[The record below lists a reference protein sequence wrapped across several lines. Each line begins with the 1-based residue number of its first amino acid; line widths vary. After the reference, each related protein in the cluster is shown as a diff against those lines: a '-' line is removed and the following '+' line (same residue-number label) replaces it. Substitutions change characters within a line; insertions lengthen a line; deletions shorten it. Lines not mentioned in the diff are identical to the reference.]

1 MKKILSLLITL
12 TLVLSTV
19 CSVCGM
25 TVAVSA
31 ANDATSST
39 AAYITDFKGTTG
51 DAKVTL
57 SWEALSGVKEYS
69 IYWKRSSAEKWTK
82 IATVKKTSV
91 SVSKLKNGVSYDFK
105 IVAGSVETP
114 VLTITP
120 SASKSE
126 TVYAKK
132 PESGDTAM
140 RSITS
145 SQMAAE
151 MGVGLN
157 LGNTFEAYW
166 AQENKKYTGSQIIGD
181 GSISNYEKCWGAVI
195 TTEEAIK
202 GMKNAGFNTV
212 RIPVYWGNGMKD
224 DGKFNINKDLLK
236 RVREVVDYCLD
247 NGLYAVINIHHYDG
261 FIVDNFSPDEA
272 VDIFGKLW
280 KQIAEEFKD
289 YPDHLVFEGY
299 NESLGSTREK
309 DKLSTAKIY
318 DYVNSANQVFVDSV
332 RKTGGNNDSRMLIVS
347 GYWTNIDLTTDS
359 KFKIPKDTVK
369 DRIMV
374 SVHYIDN
381 AMYWSNNIGSQQW
394 KNYID
399 DQCERL
405 KKAFT
410 DKGYSVFVG
419 ETTGGYDDRLS
430 SSTKMTSTE
439 CIEYLM
445 SKALDYGF
453 VPVIWDVND
462 GFYSRTDCKIKDS
475 KNAEMI
481 KRMAKKAAKRAT
493 EAE

>member
-1 MKKILSLLITL
+1 MKRLLTLLIAL

-19 CSVCGM
+19 MSIGGLTA
-25 TVAVSA
+25 TVNA
-31 ANDATSST
+31 ANDVSKSDGSV
-39 AAYITDFKGTTG
+39 ITGFKGTSG
-51 DAKVTL
+51 DKKVSL
-57 SWEALSGVKEYS
+57 SWDAVNGAKEYT
-69 IYWKRSSAEKWTK
+69 IYWKRSSAKTWSK
-82 IATVKKTSV
+82 VGTVKKTSAKV
-91 SVSKLKNGVSYDFK
+91 TGLKNDISYDLK
-105 IVAGSVETP
+105 IAAGNAESW
-114 VLTITP
+114 VLTISP
-120 SASKSE
+120 SAKKSV
-126 TVYAKK
+126 TVVAEEPKISS
-132 PESGDTAM
+132 EM
-140 RSITS
+140 RDIS
-145 SQMAAE
+145 SAQMAAE
-151 MGVGLN
+151 MGIGLN

-166 AQENKKYTGSQIIGD
+166 AQEDKKYTGSQIIGD

-195 TTEEAIK
+195 TTEDAIK
-202 GMKNAGFNTV
+202 GMKDAGFNTV

-236 RVREVVDYCLD
+236 RVREVVDYCLLND
-247 NGLYAVINIHHYDG
+247 LYAVINIHHYDG
-261 FIVDNFSPDEA
+261 FIVDNFSPEEA
-272 VDIFGKLW
+272 VKIFGKLW

-289 YPDHLVFEGY
+289 YPDYLIFEGY
-299 NESLGSTREK
+299 NEAIGTTREK
-309 DKLSTAKIY
+309 DKLSTEKTY
-318 DYVNSANQVFVDSV
+318 EYVNSVNQVFVDSV
-332 RKTGGNNDSRMLIVS
+332 RKTGGNNESRMLIIS
-347 GYWTNIDLTTDS
+347 GYNTNIDLTTNS

-399 DQCERL
+399 DQCGRL

-410 DKGYSVFVG
+410 DKGYTVFVG
-419 ETTGGYDDRLS
+419 ETTGGYDGRLNS
-430 SSTKMTSTE
+430 SSKMTSTE

-481 KRMAKKAAKRAT
+481 KRLAKKASK
-493 EAE
+493 